1 MQYNY
6 WLPIVL
12 MATTASA
19 LPISAP
25 EASATT
31 GVTAATEAPEASSSS
46 AELASSTI
54 SSSAQATIT
63 AAPDHEA
70 EAHFDR
76 MLEHFE
82 KRGKYD
88 VDENDI
94 HEYFSSYNNG
104 LISTAASQPFQTH
117 AKRNIVDQLKAG
129 IASQAYE
136 HYQNNAPSSVN
147 YKDAYLSCAKADLK
161 QKIENAKCAIKSN
174 YQAKVSSLADKKSN
188 YKSNKQLK
196 NDWKNLDKAYKDFAK
211 TADPWA
217 PKGSSSSNKG
227 TSNKIGK
234 GKREL
239 QEQDAWVGIRLPFY
253 SIVTFIFFF
262 LVFFCLFEKPIIY
275 LESIDIVR

>member
-12 MATTASA
+12 MATAASA

-104 LISTAASQPFQTH
+104 LISTAGGTAGTAGTADAADAAASQPFQTH

-161 QKIENAKCAIKSN
+161 QKIANAKCAIKSN

-196 NDWKNLDKAYKDFAK
+196 NDWKDLDKAYKDFAK

-239 QEQDAWVGIRLPFY
+239 QEQDA
-253 SIVTFIFFF
+253 
-262 LVFFCLFEKPIIY
+262 
-275 LESIDIVR
+275 